1 MAKLVLI
8 RHAQVTVNPRV
19 PVDQWRLSEEGIK
32 AAAALRRDLAV
43 VEVQLFYTSPE
54 PKAVATAAAIS
65 DRQPLIQVPDL
76 KELDRT
82 AAGWLST
89 ETEYVAMVAEIFR
102 HPDESIRGCEPAALA
117 QQRIVRAID
126 TLVAAQ
132 PGCTR
137 AIISHG
143 IVLALYLCHV
153 KRIMMPDPAIWRRI
167 GFPDLALVD
176 PVRRAVI
183 VDFHG

>member
-1 MAKLVLI
+1 MAKLGLI
-8 RHAQVTVNPRV
+8 RHAHVTVDPRV

-32 AAAALRRDLAV
+32 AAAALLRDPALA
-43 VEVQLFYTSPE
+43 EVQLVYTSPE

-65 DRQPLIQVPDL
+65 GRQPLIQVTDL

-89 ETEYVAMVAEIFR
+89 EAEYVAMVAEIFR
-102 HPDESIRGCEPAALA
+102 HPDQSIRGCEPAALA

-126 TLVAAQ
+126 TLVAAH
-132 PGCTR
+132 PGR
-137 AIISHG
+137 PLAIISHG
-143 IVLALYLCHV
+143 IVLALYMCHL
-153 KRIMMPDPAIWRRI
+153 KRLMMPDPAIWRRI

-176 PVRRAVI
+176 PGRRAVI